1 MHPQHKLIELYKQAL
16 TFAYETLPK
25 DPANPM
31 TDQFQ
36 GLVAEKLAELVVLA
50 CADICMELSAKCAGL
65 PYEGALAI
73 DCANLIK
80 QDFGIE

>member
-31 TDQFQ
+31 ADQFQ

-50 CADICMELSAKCAGL
+50 CADICMELAAKCAGL
-65 PYEGALAI
+65 PHDGALAV